1 MLGRILSVV
10 ELALKLVNRLTR
22 PKPKPQR
29 GLTHADAERQSKA
42 AREAGPPR

>member
-1 MLGRILSVV
+1 MLGKILSVV

-29 GLTHADAERQSKA
+29 GLSHADSERQAEA
-42 AREAGPPR
+42 ARRAGPR